1 MKGFGL
7 YLIILVCLLA
17 GVSYVVS
24 QTQQTE
30 TLSYNQIYNYFMD
43 GDVDQYDV
51 DDTTLTMHLKKEN
64 QTYTYDLGDYRSVFY
79 NDLGETIQQ
88 QMRDGT
94 LTKVDYRTATIP
106 WWAQFLPYVILIVL
120 LIAFW
125 YFMMNK
131 QSGGGAGPMQ
141 FGKARA
147 KLAQDDKRK
156 VTFNDVAGADEEK
169 AELQEIV
176 EFLKNPQKFVQ
187 IGARIPKGVLLVG
200 PPGTG
205 KTLIARA
212 VAGEA
217 GVPFLSISGSDF
229 VELYVGV
236 GASRVRDL
244 FEQAKKNA
252 PAIVFIDEIDAVG
265 RQRGAGLGGG
275 HDEREQTLNQLLV
288 EMDGFDT
295 GTNVIVIA
303 ATNRPD
309 VLDPALLR
317 PGRFDRQVVVPLPDI
332 RGREQI
338 LRVHMRKVPIG
349 QDARE
354 DLIARGTPGFSGAD
368 LANLVNEAALYAARR
383 NARLVEMIDFENA
396 KDKIM
401 MGAERRGM
409 VMTEEERKNTAYHES
424 GHAVVARMLPG
435 TDPVHKVTIIPRGR
449 ALGLTMQLPTEDRYS
464 YDDKYILNQIAI
476 LFGGRIAE
484 EVFMHHATTGAS
496 NDFERAT
503 SLARDMVTRYG
514 MSENLGPMVYAE
526 KEGEVFL
533 GKSVTKSQQIS
544 EATMQKVD
552 QEIRRIIDQ
561 QYALAQKIIT
571 DNRDKMEAMAH
582 ALLEWETI
590 DSDQIDDIMA
600 GRPPRPP
607 HQVITGDQP
616 QVDPERARQN
626 EVKEAK
632 DEPQQN
638 AVSET
643 QVSQP
648 PAPAPEAK
656 APEAAQPAQPS
667 ERKDPADSPDN
678 QK

>member
-1 MKGFGL
+1 MLGRVAIWVLVAVVLFTVFKQFDNRTDVAVDTTSYTQFMDDAKAGKIKRVDIQGRKIFVKPNSGSEYQITSPGDLWMVDDLRKNGVAVYGKAEEEPSVWTTIFVSWFPMLLLIGVWIFFMRQMQGGGKGGAFSFGKSKARML
-7 YLIILVCLLA
+7 D
-17 GVSYVVS
+17 GVSNPVRFS
-24 QTQQTE
+24 
-30 TLSYNQIYNYFMD
+30 
-43 GDVDQYDV
+43 
-51 DDTTLTMHLKKEN
+51 
-64 QTYTYDLGDYRSVFY
+64 
-79 NDLGETIQQ
+79 
-88 QMRDGT
+88 
-94 LTKVDYRTATIP
+94 
-106 WWAQFLPYVILIVL
+106 
-120 LIAFW
+120 
-125 YFMMNK
+125 
-131 QSGGGAGPMQ
+131 
-141 FGKARA
+141 
-147 KLAQDDKRK
+147 
-156 VTFNDVAGADEEK
+156 DVAGCDEAK
-169 AELQEIV
+169 QEV
-176 EFLKNPQKFVQ
+176 QEVVDFLRDPSKYQRL
-187 IGARIPKGVLLVG
+187 GGHIPRGILLVG
-200 PPGTG
+200 SPGTG
-205 KTLIARA
+205 KTLLAKAI
-212 VAGEA
+212 AGEA
-217 GVPFLSISGSDF
+217 GVPFFTISGSDF
-229 VELYVGV
+229 VEMFVGV
-236 GASRVRDL
+236 GAARVRDM
-244 FEQAKKNA
+244 FETAKKNA
-252 PAIVFIDEIDAVG
+252 PCIIFIDEIDAVG

-275 HDEREQTLNQLLV
+275 NDEREQTLNQMLV

-590 DSDQIDDIMA
+590 DSDQIDDIMPA
-600 GRPPRPP
+600 VLPVPR
-607 HQVITGDQP
+607 I
-616 QVDPERARQN
+616 R
-626 EVKEAK
+626 
-632 DEPQQN
+632 
-638 AVSET
+638 
-643 QVSQP
+643 
-648 PAPAPEAK
+648 
-656 APEAAQPAQPS
+656 
-667 ERKDPADSPDN
+667 
-678 QK
+678 

>member
-1 MKGFGL
+1 MLGRVAIWVLVAVVLFTVFKQFDNRTDVAVDTTSYTQFMDDAKAGKIKRVDIQGRKIFVKPNSGSEYQITSPGDLWMVDDLRKDGVAVYGKAEEEPSVWTTIFVSWFPMLLLIGVWIFFMRQMQGGGKGGAFSFGKNKARML
-7 YLIILVCLLA
+7 D
-17 GVSYVVS
+17 GVSNPVRFS
-24 QTQQTE
+24 
-30 TLSYNQIYNYFMD
+30 
-43 GDVDQYDV
+43 
-51 DDTTLTMHLKKEN
+51 
-64 QTYTYDLGDYRSVFY
+64 
-79 NDLGETIQQ
+79 
-88 QMRDGT
+88 
-94 LTKVDYRTATIP
+94 
-106 WWAQFLPYVILIVL
+106 
-120 LIAFW
+120 
-125 YFMMNK
+125 
-131 QSGGGAGPMQ
+131 
-141 FGKARA
+141 
-147 KLAQDDKRK
+147 
-156 VTFNDVAGADEEK
+156 DVAGCDEAK
-169 AELQEIV
+169 QEV
-176 EFLKNPQKFVQ
+176 QEVVDFLRDPSKYQRL
-187 IGARIPKGVLLVG
+187 GGHIPRGILLVG
-200 PPGTG
+200 SPGTG
-205 KTLIARA
+205 KTLLAKAI
-212 VAGEA
+212 AGEA
-217 GVPFLSISGSDF
+217 GVPFFTISGSDF
-229 VELYVGV
+229 VEMFVGV
-236 GASRVRDL
+236 GAARVRDM
-244 FEQAKKNA
+244 FETAKKNA
-252 PAIVFIDEIDAVG
+252 PCIIFIDEIDAVG

-275 HDEREQTLNQLLV
+275 NDEREQTLNQMLV

-349 QDARE
+349 QDVRE

>member
-1 MKGFGL
+1 MAGNMQDNFDENGNPIRCSFCGKEQGQVRRLVKGPTNIF
-7 YLIILVCLLA
+7 ICDECVAACSEILEESLA
-17 GVSYVVS
+17 SD
-24 QTQQTE
+24 
-30 TLSYNQIYNYFMD
+30 FMD
-43 GDVDQYDV
+43 AARNGNLPGFLNDHGQAASQPAVDPETEGFELEDDRQVITHVPTPHEIYDELSAYV
-51 DDTTLTMHLKKEN
+51 MGQEDAKRAMSVAVYNH
-64 QTYTYDLGDYRSVFY
+64 YRRVIEGGAAVSAF
-79 NDLGETIQQ
+79 DEASG
-88 QMRDGT
+88 MG
-94 LTKVDYRTATIP
+94 
-106 WWAQFLPYVILIVL
+106 AQFNDDMDEVELAKSNILL
-120 LIAFW
+120 L
-125 YFMMNK
+125 
-131 QSGGGAGPMQ
+131 GP
-141 FGKARA
+141 
-147 KLAQDDKRK
+147 
-156 VTFNDVAGADEEK
+156 T
-169 AELQEIV
+169 
-176 EFLKNPQKFVQ
+176 
-187 IGARIPKGVLLVG
+187 
-200 PPGTG
+200 GTG
-205 KTLIARA
+205 KTLLAKAI
-212 VAGEA
+212 AGEA
-217 GVPFLSISGSDF
+217 GVPFFTISGSDF
-229 VELYVGV
+229 VEMFVGV
-236 GASRVRDL
+236 GAARVRDM
-244 FEQAKKNA
+244 FETAKKNA
-252 PAIVFIDEIDAVG
+252 PCIIFIDEIDAVG

-275 HDEREQTLNQLLV
+275 NDEREQTLNQMLV